1 MADHSATSRVAQRL
15 TIALTIPVIAVIT
28 AIAVAMTSAPTTA
41 YAAAAGSD
49 NPTTVTA
56 TPTPIPAELAKCTE
70 RMDASIN
77 GNTATIRN
85 WNSSQSCAASTV
97 AYVRT
102 GTNKYPQTR
111 VHMATVVIP
120 PMGSATASFGTN
132 SCVQKDVI
140 YGTDAPDTLTGE
152 YFTPN
157 GTLITADDSGLWKSG
172 CESTPTTSTTAPPV
186 KTDVTFT
193 GHLTCSAP
201 NGTAVYTLFV
211 KQNDGPEAV
220 FSPANGAIMENGNA
234 INVTATWQDPNF
246 GTQTKTMTVDAID
259 NCTPVQ
265 IVPPALVTTPPQGD
279 SSTQVEQKPE
289 ITCPFNPAR
298 IVEDLSQ
305 CEQEVP
311 TARG

>member
-1 MADHSATSRVAQRL
+1 MANHSAATRVAQRL
-15 TIALTIPVIAVIT
+15 LTVFAVPAIIIT
-28 AIAVAMTSAPTTA
+28 AIAFAMTSTPNQAFA
-41 YAAAAGSD
+41 LGQGSD

-56 TPTPIPAELAKCTE
+56 SPTPIPAELAQCNE
-70 RMDASIN
+70 RMDAAIN
-77 GNTATIRN
+77 GTTATIRN
-85 WNSSQSCAASTV
+85 WNSSKSCAATTV

-102 GTNKYPQTR
+102 GTGKYPQTR

-140 YGTDAPDTLTGE
+140 YGTDAPDTLTRE
-152 YFTPN
+152 YFTPA
-157 GTLITADDSGLWKSG
+157 GTLITADDSGLWKEG
-172 CESTPTTSTTAPPV
+172 CTPTTTTAPPV
-186 KTDVTFT
+186 KTDVTFN

-211 KQNDGPEAV
+211 EQTDGPNAV
-220 FSPANGAIMENGNA
+220 FSPANGTIMDNGNA
-234 INVTATWQDPNF
+234 ITVTATWEDPTY
-246 GTQTKTMTVDAID
+246 GTQTKTMTVDASD

-265 IVPPALVTTPPQGD
+265 LVPPAFADTPQGD
-279 SSTQVEQKPE
+279 SSTHVEISPE

>member
-1 MADHSATSRVAQRL
+1 MADHSATTRVAQRL
-15 TIALTIPVIAVIT
+15 MIALTIPVIAVFL
-28 AIAVAMTSAPTTA
+28 AVAVAMTSTPTQA
-41 YAAAAGSD
+41 FALASGD
-49 NPTTVTA
+49 PTTVTA
-56 TPTPIPAELAKCTE
+56 DPTPIPAELAQCNE

-97 AYVRT
+97 TYVRT

-120 PMGSATASFGTN
+120 PMGSATASFGSN

-140 YGTDAPDTLTGE
+140 YGTNAPGTLTGE
-152 YFTPN
+152 YFTPK

-211 KQNDGPEAV
+211 EQTDGPEAV

-234 INVTATWQDPNF
+234 INVTATWNDPNF
-246 GTQTKTMTVDAID
+246 GNQTKTVTVDAID

-265 IVPPALVTTPPQGD
+265 IVPPALQNNPPQDD
-279 SSTQVEQKPE
+279 SSTHVELSPE